1 MKAKKLIVAF
11 ILVAAIVASVLT
23 GCVEPG
29 GDVTVGLP
37 DGAPALAF
45 AELIA
50 EQPEIAANYNVK
62 YDVVTTDGSTE
73 AATVVGTKIANGDYQ
88 MAVLPTNV
96 AANLYKKGAQIK
108 ILTVNTWGNLYMVS
122 KSGAVASLS
131 ELKGKIVYNISQNGV
146 PNVVFRNLLN
156 KANIE
161 WDDESEE
168 AIADKVVIKYMAASA
183 MIPALKNGTVVEY
196 GILGEPA
203 VSRANANAGT
213 ETVFDFQT
221 AWAEAYGGSVGY
233 PQASLVVRS
242 DFYADNGAF
251 VDALVAKLATNE
263 EYLKTQGNVDK
274 VIEKVA
280 EIAPATSLSGLKVAT
295 VSRCAV
301 RVQKVSECKEAVKTF
316 LKAFNIEVDD
326 AFFA

>member
-1 MKAKKLIVAF
+1 MKTKKLLVAF
-11 ILVAAIVASVLT
+11 LLVAAIVACILT
-23 GCVEPG
+23 GCVQPG

-50 EQPEIAANYNVK
+50 EQPEIAANYNLK

-73 AATVVGTKIANGDYQ
+73 AATVVGTKIVNGDYQ

-96 AANLYKKGAQIK
+96 AANLYKKGAPIK

-122 KSGAVASLS
+122 KSGTVASLS

-161 WDDESEE
+161 WDDNSEE

-183 MIPALKNGTVVEY
+183 MIPALKQGRIEY

-203 VSRANANAGT
+203 VTRANANAGT
-213 ETVFDFQT
+213 STVFDFQT
-221 AWAEAYGGSVGY
+221 AWAEAYGGNVGY

-251 VDALVAKLATNE
+251 VDTLIDKLATNE
-263 EYLKTQGNVDK
+263 EYLKAQDNVDK

-316 LKAFNIEVDD
+316 LAAFNIEVDD
-326 AFFA
+326 GFFA

>member
-1 MKAKKLIVAF
+1 MKTKKLLVAF
-11 ILVAAIVASVLT
+11 LLVAAWVMSVLT
-23 GCVEPG
+23 GCAEPG

-50 EQPEIAANYNVK
+50 ERSQITANYNVK
-62 YDVVTTDGSTE
+62 YDVLTADGSTE
-73 AATVVGTKIANGDYQ
+73 AATVVGTKIVNGDYQ

-96 AANLYKKGAQIK
+96 AANLYKKGAPIK

-122 KSGAVASLS
+122 KSGTVGSLS
-131 ELKGKIVYNISQNGV
+131 ELKGKIVYNISRNGV
-146 PNVVFRNLLN
+146 PNVVFTNLLN

-161 WDDESEE
+161 WDDNSEE
-168 AIADKVVIKYMAASA
+168 AQADKVVIKYMAASA
-183 MIPALKNGTVVEY
+183 MIPALKLGSVEY

-203 VSRANANAGT
+203 ASRANAGAMT
-213 ETVFDFQT
+213 STVFDFQI

-251 VDALVAKLATNE
+251 VDALVARLATNE
-263 EYLKTQGNVDK
+263 EYLRTQDNVDK
-274 VIEKVA
+274 VVEKVS

-301 RVQKVSECKEAVKTF
+301 RVRNVSECKEAVNTF
-316 LKAFNIEVDD
+316 LAAFGIEVDGG
-326 AFFA
+326 FFA